1 MIRWGMILA
10 SVWISCASA
19 QDTSTGLAR
28 AVESDRLEVNG
39 LRVRLHGVIGP
50 SLAEPGGAEAQE
62 LLQALIGS
70 HVIVYHLLARQR
82 NGLRVAGCELRGQ
95 DVGALAVAAG
105 AVRDCP
111 AESRGR
117 YRTQEQNAPWDSPA
131 RRMTLPAECR
141 SSR

>member
-1 MIRWGMILA
+1 MTRWAAVLA
-10 SVWISCASA
+10 SLWIGCAAA
-19 QDTSTGLAR
+19 QDTSTGIAR
-28 AVESDRLEVNG
+28 ALESDRLEVNG

-50 SLAEPGGAEAQE
+50 GLSDPGGVEGQE
-62 LLQALIGS
+62 MLQRLIGS
-70 HVIVYHLLARQR
+70 HVIICHLLARQR

-131 RRMTLPAECR
+131 RRMTLPPECR
-141 SSR
+141 VAR